1 MTKPHLTHLHVQRAG
16 LFLGPVAALFFVFFL
31 KPDPSNLQIGY
42 MAAIVTLMS
51 IWWITEAIPLA
62 ATSLMPFV
70 LYPLLRIMGP
80 GEVANS
86 YFNPIIFLFF
96 GGFLIA
102 LAMERWNLHRRI
114 ALAIIGAIGS
124 EPRSMVLGF
133 MLASGF
139 LSMWISNTATAV
151 MMLPVGLAIIL
162 KVEEAFGAERS
173 HGLSLSLML
182 GIAYGCSIGGVA
194 TLVGTPPNLVLA
206 RVYESSFPMDEAIT
220 FGQWI
225 LFGFPLCAI
234 LLVIVWLLLTRLLC
248 RVDKSLTLD
257 MQAIRDER
265 NALGRMSRE
274 EKSVA
279 IVFVLTAILWIFRN
293 DIDLGFAT
301 LPGWSRLWEPFTG
314 IHDGT
319 IAVAMALLLFLIPAG
334 GKGGKAGALLD
345 DSVFAKVPWN
355 IILLFGGGF
364 ALADG
369 FKSSGLSSW
378 IAESATQLEGIQPL
392 FALVLVSGGINFLT
406 ELTSNTATTQ
416 MMLPLLASLSI
427 GLGIHPKLLMVGATV
442 SASMAFM
449 MPVATPPNAIVF
461 SSKRISISEM
471 ARIGLVIN
479 LVAIL
484 LVVVFT
490 WLVLPH
496 VFDLSTL
503 PTEAVSSSSSPF
515 TR

>member
-1 MTKPHLTHLHVQRAG
+1 MNSSRITRLRVRQTG
-16 LFLGPVAALFFVFFL
+16 LFLGPVAACLFLVFL
-31 KPDPSNLQIGY
+31 RPDTSNPQIGY

-70 LYPLLRIMGP
+70 LYPLLRIMPP
-80 GEVANS
+80 GDVANS

-102 LAMERWNLHRRI
+102 LAMERWDLHRRI
-114 ALAIIGAIGS
+114 ALAIIGTIGS

-133 MLASGF
+133 MLASAF

-151 MMLPVGLAIIL
+151 MMLPIGLAIIL
-162 KVEEAFGAERS
+162 KVEEAFGSERS

-206 RVYESSFPMDEAIT
+206 RVYESSFPMDGAIT

-225 LFGFPLCAI
+225 LFGLPFSMVM
-234 LLVIVWLLLTRLLC
+234 LVVVWLLLTRLLC
-248 RVDKSLTLD
+248 RVDSSLTLD
-257 MQAIRDER
+257 MQAIRDEQS
-265 NALGRMSRE
+265 ALGRMSRE
-274 EKSVA
+274 EKSVS
-279 IVFVLTAILWIFRN
+279 IVFVLTAVLWIFRS
-293 DIDLGFAT
+293 DIDLGFTT
-301 LPGWSRLWEPFTG
+301 LPGWSRLWEPFSD

-319 IAVAMALLLFLIPAG
+319 IAVAMALLLFLIPASAH
-334 GKGGKAGALLD
+334 GKKHTALLD
-345 DSVFAKVPWN
+345 DSVFAKIPWS

-369 FKSSGLSSW
+369 FKSSGLSAW
-378 IAESATQLEGIQPL
+378 IAENATRLEGIHPL
-392 FALVLVSGGINFLT
+392 LALVLVSGGINFLT

-427 GLGIHPKLLMVGATV
+427 GLGIHPKLLMVGATI

-471 ARIGLVIN
+471 VRIGFFIN

-484 LVVVFT
+484 LVILFT

-496 VFDLSTL
+496 VFDLSAL
-503 PTEAVSSSSSPF
+503 PARES
-515 TR
+515 